1 MERTCRWEQNRHTH
15 WSTGGQVL
23 SWIPVVSQQ
32 FGPGHSNSDLHELPS
47 WLLVRSSP
55 PPTLSFR
62 AGGPQLLAT
71 NIPALSC
78 FKSRSSST
86 SYRNSVDFNN
96 RIKVELLRV
105 RSGERET
112 SDIVVNIL
120 ARSFK
125 KFSIKDR
132 ILCACK
138 DEYKF

>member
-1 MERTCRWEQNRHTH
+1 M
-15 WSTGGQVL
+15 
-23 SWIPVVSQQ
+23 VSQQ
-32 FGPGHSNSDLHELPS
+32 FGPGDSNSDLHELPS
-47 WLLVRSSP
+47 WLVRSSP
-55 PPTLSFR
+55 PPTLFFR

-78 FKSRSSST
+78 FKLRSSST
-86 SYRNSVDFNN
+86 FYRYSVDFNN
-96 RIKVELLRV
+96 IIKVELLRV
-105 RSGERET
+105 CSGEHET

-120 ARSFK
+120 AHSFK